1 MHTSPAASAG
11 YCAPPDRW
19 VRLVNGQRRRNR
31 SASQELRTISNVYAI
46 YPQPDIRAYVARN
59 LYVRACATIRL

>member
-19 VRLVNGQRRRNR
+19 VRLVNVDATGQRVKSSGL
-31 SASQELRTISNVYAI
+31 SATYMQYIHSQT
-46 YPQPDIRAYVARN
+46 YVHM
-59 LYVRACATIRL
+59 